1 MSAPMKRTVD
11 LFYDVISAYSWFSF
25 EVGSHTSS
33 SAVMMI
39 YLTVYGF
46 VYGMTH
52 AGKASSRYIYVS
64 TLNPDTTHFGHT
76 VRSFHV
82 LGQQLDSEA
91 V

>member
-39 YLTVYGF
+39 YLTVYGLCTEWHMLERQVQDIF
-46 VYGMTH
+46 MYQPLIRILH
-52 AGKASSRYIYVS
+52 ISDIQYVVFMYF
-64 TLNPDTTHFGHT
+64 FG
-76 VRSFHV
+76 
-82 LGQQLDSEA
+82 EA